1 MSNYSILIIDDN
13 EIDRYVLKRQLERT
27 GLPLTIF
34 EQPDGE
40 DAIRLLSAYEANRA
54 KYAGK
59 FPPILLFLDINMPKL
74 DGWGFLRE
82 FLLVRSQYDYSTSV
96 VVLFTSSDRPEDRA
110 QGEQFDFVQNYLVKG
125 QYDTEQLKTLI
136 LAAA

>member
-13 EIDRYVLKRQLERT
+13 EVDRYVLKRQLEIT

-40 DAIRLLSAYEANRA
+40 DAIRFLSAYEVNRA
-54 KYAGK
+54 KYADE

-74 DGWGFLRE
+74 DGWGFLKK
-82 FLLVRSQYDYSTSV
+82 FQSVRRQFDYASSV
-96 VVLFTSSDRPEDRA
+96 VIMFTSSDRPEDRA
-110 QGEQFDFVQNYLVKG
+110 QGEQFDFVQSYLVKG
-125 QYDTEQLKTLI
+125 QYDIERLKALV
-136 LAAA
+136 LAAV